1 VTCPPVWLAALLPM
15 YRQDSSSHWMEEM
28 SRQRQSVEKLFG
40 DALDMQPGARRA
52 FLDAACRDEP
62 ELKHLVEHLLSE
74 DERAGSF
81 LKRPLLELSTKGGI
95 TSYGVSSTRT
105 TVTTARFKAGD
116 VIAGRFSVV
125 RFIAR
130 GGMGEVYEVEDHL
143 LQCSRVALKIIRPE
157 IAADAE
163 ASHRFMQEVL
173 LARQISHPNLCQI
186 YEIFRCDDMP
196 PAFLFLTMKLL
207 AGDTLDARIRKGL
220 LVSRDE
226 ALEIFR
232 QMIAGIAAIHGAGI
246 VHRDIKP
253 TNVMLDR
260 SGDRIRVSIMD
271 FGLARNFQSEVTLLR
286 PGVIAGTPGY
296 LSPEL
301 IMGQP
306 PSRAS
311 DLFALGVLLHQV
323 LTGERPVE
331 SPDGR
336 LQYPTSSLSAVR
348 IPAVYIDAVRDFL
361 SENPLVRC
369 RAFEQVRALDGP
381 PSPSS
386 HVWTR
391 RRMLMAS
398 GAALCAIAGGA
409 AWKHDRVSDLFHPL
423 PLKRFVAL
431 VGWPP
436 SPDAGIR
443 PMLVNLIDSISSE
456 LARAEAYDHN
466 LFLIPHFSTDISTLG
481 QLNEVRESLGANL
494 VLAASGLRSSKD
506 LHLSLQVLDSSGS
519 RALRTKHIRVGPSEE
534 LSLAQKAVRAAAEL
548 LNIYHYEA
556 SDKRIEAGTGNPE
569 AYMAF
574 QAAEALRKQSNDT
587 GLEPSIEKYKEA
599 INLDARYALAT
610 AKLAVAYCRLAD
622 VKHDPA
628 AIALARAN
636 AETAVALDPTLVSA
650 RIALA
655 RALEQT
661 GDETSALREMRR
673 ALAAD
678 PSNTQTLI
686 WLGETYVRLNRW
698 QSAEES
704 LRRALQLRPN
714 YWLAHNELGMLY
726 YAQGKYLHALSEFR
740 TAALASPKDVLTQS
754 NAASMYLLLGRTPE
768 ALERLRLSLSLQRT
782 SLALATMSAAFR
794 SKHDAL
800 FALPY
805 AREATTLDPLD
816 GSMWLELADC
826 ESMIPGHTAQA
837 KRAYAE
843 AARVQREAL
852 EINSTDGPGWI
863 LLGLCEAKA
872 EASQDALAHLRK
884 GDSLP
889 SDDIETQMCK
899 ARLFETLGQRDAALS
914 TLESCLRRGA
924 TTAQVDLMPEMARL
938 KADPRY
944 HQILGT
950 LPAIRN
956 T

>member
-1 VTCPPVWLAALLPM
+1 MDAKM
-15 YRQDSSSHWMEEM
+15 DE
-28 SRQRQSVEKLFG
+28 QRQSAEKLFG
-40 DALDMQPGARRA
+40 DALDLALGARGA
-52 FLDAACRDEP
+52 FLDAACRGEP
-62 ELKHLVEHLLSE
+62 ELKYLVERLLLE
-74 DERAGSF
+74 DKRAGSF
-81 LKRPLLELSTKGGI
+81 LKRPLFDLSTKADV
-95 TSYGVSSTRT
+95 TATAVSSA
-105 TVTTARFKAGD
+105 VTAVTSARFKAGD

-130 GGMGEVYEVEDHL
+130 GGMGEVYEAEDHL
-143 LQCSRVALKIIRPE
+143 LQRSRVALKIVRPE

-173 LARQISHPNLCQI
+173 LARQVSHPNLCQI
-186 YEIFRCDDMP
+186 YEIFRCDETP

-207 AGDTLDARIRKGL
+207 AGDTLDSCIRRGL
-220 LVSRDE
+220 LTQRDD
-226 ALEIFR
+226 ALELFR

-253 TNVMLDR
+253 TNVMVER

-271 FGLARNFQSEVTLLR
+271 FGLARNFDSETTFLK

-296 LSPEL
+296 LAPEL
-301 IMGQP
+301 LMGQP

-323 LTGERPVE
+323 LTGQRPVE

-336 LQYPTSSLSAVR
+336 LQYPASSLSAVP
-348 IPAVYIDAVRDFL
+348 IPAAYVHAVCDFL

-369 RAFEQVRALDGP
+369 RAFEQFCSLEGS
-381 PSPSS
+381 PSQRGPSS

-398 GAALCAIAGGA
+398 GAALCAVAGGA
-409 AWKHDRVSDLFHPL
+409 VWKHDQISDLFHPL

-436 SPDAGIR
+436 SSDTGLR

-456 LARAEAYDHN
+456 LARAEAYDQN
-466 LFLIPHFSTDISTLG
+466 LFLMPDFSTEVSTLG

-494 VLAASGLRSSKD
+494 VLAASGLRSPKD
-506 LHLSLQVLDSSGS
+506 LHLSLQVLEPSGS
-519 RALRTKHIRVGPSEE
+519 RALRTKQIRVNTGEE
-534 LSLAQKAVRAAAEL
+534 LSLPQKAVRAAAEL
-548 LNIYHYEA
+548 LDIHHYAA
-556 SDKRIEAGTGNPE
+556 SDKRIAAGTTNAE
-569 AYMAF
+569 AYAAF
-574 QAAEALRKQSNDT
+574 QAAEAMRKQSNDT

-599 INLDARYALAT
+599 INLDGRYALAT
-610 AKLAVAYCRLAD
+610 AKLALAYCRFAE

-628 AIALARAN
+628 AISLAREN
-636 AETAVALDPTLVSA
+636 AETAVGMDHNLIPA
-650 RIALA
+650 RMALA
-655 RALEQT
+655 GTFYLT
-661 GDETSALREMRR
+661 GDETSALREMKR

-678 PSNTQTLI
+678 PSNAQTLV
-686 WLGETYVRLNRW
+686 WMADCYAQLNRW

-714 YWLAHNELGMLY
+714 YWIAHNNLGELFY
-726 YAQGKYLHALSEFR
+726 QQGKYLPALSEFLI
-740 TAALASPKDVLTQS
+740 AALASPKDVLTQT
-754 NAASMYLLLGRTPE
+754 NAGNMYLLLGRVPQ

-782 SLALATMSAAFR
+782 PFALATMSAAFR

-800 FALPY
+800 LALPY
-805 AREATTLDPLD
+805 AREATTVDPLD
-816 GSMWLELADC
+816 GGTWLELADC
-826 ESMIPGHTAQA
+826 ESMIPGHASQA

-852 EINSTDGPGWI
+852 EVNNTDGPGWI
-863 LLGLCEAKA
+863 RLGLYEAKTG
-872 EASQDALAHLRK
+872 ASQDALSHLRK

-889 SDDIETQMCK
+889 SGDIETQMCK

-914 TLESCLRRGA
+914 TLGSCLRRGA
-924 TTAQVDLMPEMARL
+924 TTVQVDLMPEMERL

-950 LPAIRN
+950 LPATRN